1 MPASTLTID
10 LNALTGN
17 WRALDALSA
26 TGTETAAVVKADAY
40 GLGVA
45 GTCPALHRAG
55 VRSFFTA
62 LTQEA
67 VSVRQA
73 VGQDA
78 DIYSFSGYS
87 PTTATDLKQHNLIPV
102 LSAPEHV
109 QDFLDAGSPQPFAV
123 QLDTGMNRMG
133 LEPAEFAALKDR
145 ILAAKPA
152 LILSHLA
159 CADEPEH
166 PQNAAQL
173 RAFKGM
179 TDDLVGLR
187 RSLAA
192 TGGTILGPEYQFD
205 LCRTGIG
212 IYGGAPFEAA
222 SPVVTVS
229 IPVLQIRDVAV
240 GESVGYGAAWVAE
253 RPTKL
258 ATIAAGYADGLIRAM
273 CFGNVSLFA
282 NGSACPLVG
291 RVSMDL
297 ITVDITDLDH
307 RPEALEILNATQT
320 VDILANQ
327 AGTIGY
333 EILTSLGGRYNRV
346 YVDGQ
351 SNTGTP

>member
-10 LNALTGN
+10 LDALTGN
-17 WRALDALSA
+17 WRALDALCGA
-26 TGTETAAVVKADAY
+26 KTETAAVVKADAY

-62 LTQEA
+62 LTAEA
-67 VSVRQA
+67 VSVRQT

-78 DIYSFSGYS
+78 DIYCFSGFS
-87 PTTATDLKQHNLIPV
+87 TATAHDLETRNLIPV

-109 QDFLDAGSPQPFAV
+109 QDFLAAGCPLPFAV

-133 LEPAEFAALKDR
+133 LEPAEFASLKEQ
-145 ILAAKPA
+145 ILAAKPV

-166 PQNAAQL
+166 PQNASQL
-173 RAFKGM
+173 RAFRGM
-179 TDDLVGLR
+179 TDGLGLR

-192 TGGTILGPEYQFD
+192 TGGTLLGPDYQFD

-212 IYGGAPFEAA
+212 IYGGAPFSDAQ
-222 SPVVTVS
+222 PVVTVS
-229 IPVLQIRDVAV
+229 IPVLQIRDVAA
-240 GESVGYGAAWVAE
+240 GETVGYGAAWTAR
-253 RPTKL
+253 RPTRL

-273 CFGNVSLFA
+273 GFGMVSLFSR
-282 NGSACPLVG
+282 GQPCPMVG

-307 RPEALEILNATQT
+307 RPEALEILNEQQT
-320 VDILANQ
+320 VDKLADQ

-333 EILTSLGGRYNRV
+333 EILTSLGGRYRRV
-346 YVDGQ
+346 YKG
-351 SNTGTP
+351 GK

>member
-10 LNALTGN
+10 LDALTAN
-17 WRALDALSA
+17 WRALNTLSA
-26 TGTETAAVVKADAY
+26 EKTETAAVVKADAY

-45 GTCPALHRAG
+45 GTCPALYQSG

-67 VSVRQA
+67 VDVRQA
-73 VGQDA
+73 IGQQA

-87 PTTATDLKQHNLIPV
+87 SVTASDLKTHNLIPV

-109 QDFLDAGSPQPFAV
+109 QDFLAAGSPQSFAV

-133 LEPAEFAALKDR
+133 LEPADFSALKGQ

-166 PQNAAQL
+166 PQNRAQL
-173 RAFKGM
+173 RAFRGM
-179 TDDLVGLR
+179 TDGLGLR

-192 TGGTILGPEYQFD
+192 TGGTLLGPDYQFD

-212 IYGGAPFEAA
+212 MYGGAPFTDA
-222 SPVVTVS
+222 SPVVAVS
-229 IPVLQIRDVAV
+229 IPVLQIRDVSP
-240 GESVGYGAAWVAE
+240 GESVGYGASWIAK

-258 ATIAAGYADGLIRAM
+258 ATVAAGYADGLIRAM
-273 CFGNVSLFA
+273 CFGKVSLFSK
-282 NGSACPLVG
+282 GQTCPMVG

-307 RPEALEILNATQT
+307 LPETLEILNTTQT
-320 VDILANQ
+320 VDILAAQ

-333 EILTSLGGRYNRV
+333 EILTSLGRRYNRV
-346 YVDGQ
+346 YVGGQ
-351 SNTGTP
+351 SNTGTS

>member
-1 MPASTLTID
+1 MPASTLKINLD
-10 LNALTGN
+10 ALTGN

-26 TGTETAAVVKADAY
+26 ATTQTAAVVKADAY

-67 VSVRQA
+67 VAVRQA
-73 VGQDA
+73 VGQQA

-87 PTTATDLKQHNLIPV
+87 AITAAELKTHNLIPV

-109 QDFLDAGSPQPFAV
+109 QDFLAAGSPLPFAV

-133 LEPAEFAALKDR
+133 LEPAEFAALKDQ

-159 CADEPEH
+159 CADEPAH
-166 PQNAAQL
+166 SQNAAQL
-173 RAFKGM
+173 RAFRGM
-179 TDDLVGLR
+179 TDALGLR

-192 TGGTILGPEYQFD
+192 TGGTLLGPEYQFD

-212 IYGGAPFEAA
+212 MYGGAPFNTAQ
-222 SPVVTVS
+222 PVVTVT
-229 IPVLQIRDVAV
+229 IPVLQIRDLAV
-240 GESVGYGAAWVAE
+240 GETVGYGAAWVAK
-253 RPTKL
+253 RPTRL

-273 CFGNVSLFA
+273 CFGKVSLYSK
-282 NGSACPLVG
+282 GQACPMVG

-307 RPEALEILNATQT
+307 RPEALEILNTTQT
-320 VDILANQ
+320 VDILAEQ

-346 YVDGQ
+346 YVGGQ
-351 SNTGTP
+351 SNTGTL